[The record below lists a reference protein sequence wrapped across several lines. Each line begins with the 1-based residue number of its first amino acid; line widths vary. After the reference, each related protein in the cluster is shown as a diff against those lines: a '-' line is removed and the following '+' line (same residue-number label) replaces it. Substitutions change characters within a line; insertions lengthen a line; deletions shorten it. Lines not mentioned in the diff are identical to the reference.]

1 MLLFFNEVADWILFK
16 YIVIIKKLSKNYQKN
31 TCKNTKK
38 SCIFVNGK
46 DLSYKR

>member
-16 YIVIIKKLSKNYQKN
+16 YIVIIKKLSKKHLQKY
-31 TCKNTKK
+31 KK

-46 DLSYKR
+46 DFSYKR